1 LGGLV
6 LGALLD
12 FVDLVGDEP
21 VCLAMDGHRSVRV
34 RRLDEAEDLSG
45 LLVDLVVPVVDAV
58 LVLRLDVLLV
68 CFRNVLRGNA
78 ALHIVDVYEQ
88 RHRRPP

>member
-1 LGGLV
+1 MAPRTGQNRGAGRWVGLV

-34 RRLDEAEDLSG
+34 RRLDEAGGEKIGPSETG
-45 LLVDLVVPVVDAV
+45 LAV
-58 LVLRLDVLLV
+58 TVG
-68 CFRNVLRGNA
+68 F
-78 ALHIVDVYEQ
+78 EQ
-88 RHRRPP
+88 APNHDYRVAWKPKARQ